1 MKTAEQFLEECKA
14 KQTLNT
20 PESSKQAMIEALI
33 MYAEQVIDMCAE
45 KVWDC
50 VDDDGMDS
58 DDYSGPSY
66 YISEDPIKEVKTMLK

>member
-14 KQTLNT
+14 KWTINT

-33 MYAEQVIDMCAE
+33 MYAEQAIDECAQR
-45 KVWDC
+45 VWDC
-50 VDDDGMDS
+50 VDDDG